1 MSDTVRSLANLYG
14 VTVDQAIQALE
25 DNNIIILSEDMPI
38 TNPQKLARFS
48 QIISSVKTGVRV
60 TPVRSSGN
68 STQANTTQNSQN
80 NYTTPPRN
88 TSQQPRTN
96 RPGGSLPTGNG
107 DAEERQR
114 QYLSRDY
121 VIFTHMALRKFQT
134 ANILRQVIELKAS
147 RKTKTKIVVCSEAV
161 DYVTKAAKDDDRLQT
176 MADYLDVLKRY
187 NMLTI
192 LPGRISEE
200 NHSISSFIKECNLSD
215 SILIVGVNRSLST
228 FVYFRNKNNQSDRTY
243 VKIFERDVTGKGFLA
258 NPLKQMVAFEDPAD
272 KSPAPFSDAPVKLT
286 SPIPTSGQYVYYKQK
301 GNLTPLLLENEIGG
315 GGEAYIYKVFSG
327 TKCAKIFKSE
337 SNSELKMKKIA
348 LMCSKC
354 NLLKGIDTSIMERI
368 AWPEKTLFN
377 EHEEPI
383 GYIMNLFEGTT
394 PFSDFAYDTFEEI
407 IPGVRKEHQVTMAV
421 NFAEL
426 IDFMHHNNV
435 ILCDIN
441 RGNVMFDK
449 NQMAYLVDLDSA
461 QIADKNYYYP
471 SNVGIPEFLSP
482 EHIYDKNFSFKRK
495 KADDVWILQMLLFH
509 MLTPDGD
516 PYATTK
522 DFDDER
528 EITAKGYYPYQAKN
542 NAAEDDVKGSVWHM
556 IVSHFPPFVKE
567 MFWNSFHGNG
577 AFFHESDRK
586 SSLVWLNTMVRYQE
600 CLPDMI
606 KSDPESGKYMPS
618 AYRKHIQ
625 SQGKVDITGGSLED
639 LLKRFSSSGSGNIN
653 WNDLK

>member
-38 TNPQKLARFS
+38 TNSQKLARFS
-48 QIISSVKTGVRV
+48 QIISSVRV

-68 STQANTTQNSQN
+68 STQANTMQNSQN

-96 RPGGSLPTGNG
+96 RPGGSPPTGNG

-161 DYVTKAAKDDDRLQT
+161 DYVAKAAKDDDRLQT
-176 MADYLDVLKRY
+176 MVDSLDVLKRY

-200 NHSISSFIKECNLSD
+200 NHSISSFIKERNLSD

-258 NPLKQMVAFEDPAD
+258 NPLKQMVAFEDSAD
-272 KSPAPFSDAPVKLT
+272 KPPAPFSDAPVKLT

-301 GNLTPLLLENEIGG
+301 GTMTPLLLENEVGG
-315 GGEAYIYKVFSG
+315 GGEAYIYKVYSG
-327 TKCAKIFKSE
+327 TKCAKIFKAE

-354 NLLKGIDTSIMERI
+354 NLLKGIDTPIMERI
-368 AWPEKTLFN
+368 AWPEKMLFN

-383 GYIMNLFEGTT
+383 GYIMNLFEGTV
-394 PFSDFAYDTFEEI
+394 PFSKYSYATFEKY
-407 IPGVRKEHQVTMAV
+407 IPNVNKSHQVTMAV

-426 IDFMHHNNV
+426 IDFMHHNNI

-441 RGNVMFDK
+441 RGNILFSD
-449 NQMAYLVDLDSA
+449 NQMAYIVDLDSA
-461 QIADKNYYYP
+461 QIADSEYFYP

-482 EHIYDKNFSFKRK
+482 EHIYDKTFSFKRT
-495 KADDVWILQMLLFH
+495 KADDVWIMQILLFK
-509 MLTPDGD
+509 MLTPNGD
-516 PYATTK
+516 PFAAAQQVN
-522 DFDDER
+522 DER
-528 EITAKGYYPYQAKN
+528 EYVAKGLYPYQAGNK
-542 NAAEDDVKGSVWHM
+542 AAEEDIRGSVWH
-556 IVSHFPPFVKE
+556 IIISHFPRFVKE
-567 MFWNSFHGNG
+567 LFWNSFNGNG
-577 AFFHESDRK
+577 SYFHEKDRK
-586 SSLVWLNTMVRYQE
+586 SAIVWLNTMVRYQE
-600 CLPDMI
+600 CLPEMV
-606 KSDPESGKYMPS
+606 KSDPESGKFKPS
-618 AYRKHIQ
+618 EYRKHVQ
-625 SQGKVDITGGSLED
+625 SQGTVDITGGSLED
-639 LLKRFSSSGSGNIN
+639 LLKRFSSSGKGNIDWKN
-653 WNDLK
+653 IK

>member
-25 DNNIIILSEDMPI
+25 ENNIIILSEDMPI

-48 QIISSVKTGVRV
+48 QIISSVK
-60 TPVRSSGN
+60 
-68 STQANTTQNSQN
+68 
-80 NYTTPPRN
+80 
-88 TSQQPRTN
+88 
-96 RPGGSLPTGNG
+96 
-107 DAEERQR
+107 AEERQK

-176 MADYLDVLKRY
+176 MADSLDVLKRY

-200 NHSISSFIKECNLSD
+200 NHSISSFIKERNLSD

-272 KSPAPFSDAPVKLT
+272 KPPAPFSDAPVKLT

-301 GNLTPLLLENEIGG
+301 GTMTPLLLENEVGG

-327 TKCAKIFKSE
+327 TKCAKIFKAE

-354 NLLKGIDTSIMERI
+354 NLLKGIDTPIMERI
-368 AWPEKTLFN
+368 AWPEKMLFN

-383 GYIMNLFEGTT
+383 GYIMKLFEGTV
-394 PFSDFAYDTFEEI
+394 PFSKYSYATFEKY
-407 IPGVRKEHQVTMAV
+407 IPNVNKSHQVTMAV

-426 IDFMHHNNV
+426 IDFIHHNNI

-441 RGNVMFDK
+441 RGNVLFSD
-449 NQMAYLVDLDSA
+449 NQMAYIVDLDSA
-461 QIADKNYYYP
+461 QIADSEYFYP

-482 EHIYDKNFSFKRK
+482 EHIYDKTFSFKRT
-495 KADDVWILQMLLFH
+495 KADDVWIMQMLLFK
-509 MLTPDGD
+509 MLTPNGD
-516 PYATTK
+516 PFAAAQQVN
-522 DFDDER
+522 DER
-528 EITAKGYYPYQAKN
+528 EYVAKGLYPYQAGNK
-542 NAAEDDVKGSVWHM
+542 AAEEDIRGSVWH
-556 IVSHFPPFVKE
+556 IIISHFPRFVKE
-567 MFWNSFHGNG
+567 LFWNSFNGNG
-577 AFFHESDRK
+577 SYFHEKDRK
-586 SSLVWLNTMVRYQE
+586 PAIVWLNTMVRYQE
-600 CLPDMI
+600 CLPEMV
-606 KSDPESGKYMPS
+606 KSDPESGKFKPS
-618 AYRKHIQ
+618 EYRKHVQ
-625 SQGKVDITGGSLED
+625 SQGTVDITGGSLED
-639 LLKRFSSSGSGNIN
+639 LLKRFSSSGKGNIDWKN
-653 WNDLK
+653 IK

>member
-14 VTVDQAIQALE
+14 ITVDQAIQALE

-48 QIISSVKTGVRV
+48 QIISSVRV
-60 TPVRSSGN
+60 TPVPSSGN

-96 RPGGSLPTGNG
+96 RHGGSHPTGNG

-176 MADYLDVLKRY
+176 MADSLDALKRY

-200 NHSISSFIKECNLSD
+200 NHSISSFIKERNLSD

-286 SPIPTSGQYVYYKQK
+286 SPIPASGQYVYYKQK

-315 GGEAYIYKVFSG
+315 GGEAYIYKVYSG
-327 TKCAKIFKSE
+327 TKCAKIFKAE

-354 NLLKGIDTSIMERI
+354 NLLKGIDTPIMERI
-368 AWPEKTLFN
+368 AWPEKMLFN

-383 GYIMNLFEGTT
+383 GYIMNLFEGTV
-394 PFSDFAYDTFEEI
+394 PFSKYSYATFEKY
-407 IPGVRKEHQVTMAV
+407 IPNVNKSHQVTMAV

-426 IDFMHHNNV
+426 IDFMHHNNI

-441 RGNVMFDK
+441 RGNVLFSD
-449 NQMAYLVDLDSA
+449 NQMAYIVDLDSA
-461 QIADKNYYYP
+461 QIADSEYFYP

-482 EHIYDKNFSFKRK
+482 EHIYDKTFSFKRT
-495 KADDVWILQMLLFH
+495 KADDVWIMQMLLFK
-509 MLTPDGD
+509 MLTPNGD
-516 PYATTK
+516 PFAAAQQVN
-522 DFDDER
+522 DER
-528 EITAKGYYPYQAKN
+528 EYVAKGLYPYQAGNK
-542 NAAEDDVKGSVWHM
+542 AAEEDIRGSVWH
-556 IVSHFPPFVKE
+556 IIISHFPRFVKE
-567 MFWNSFHGNG
+567 LFWNSFNGNG
-577 AFFHESDRK
+577 SYFHEKDRK
-586 SSLVWLNTMVRYQE
+586 PAIVWLNTMVRYQE
-600 CLPDMI
+600 CLPEMV
-606 KSDPESGKYMPS
+606 KSDPESGKFKPS
-618 AYRKHIQ
+618 EYRKHVH
-625 SQGKVDITGGSLED
+625 SQGTVDITGGSLED
-639 LLKRFSSSGSGNIN
+639 LLKRFSSSGKGNIDWKN
-653 WNDLK
+653 IK